1 MFLFAGFYCMP
12 FLLFF
17 VLKFLIANLMIFNFW
32 SIFGL
37 ILLGKSQKE
46 QNEWQYY
53 YRCHQKTKT
62 CETENVLCVVEL
74 STTTIEKITTR
85 DSTQN
90 IKGKTGWCRSKD
102 WEQQLEINRL
112 FAICFN
118 SES

>member
-1 MFLFAGFYCMP
+1 MP

-17 VLKFLIANLMIFNFW
+17 VLKFLLANLMIFNFW

-46 QNEWQYY
+46 QNQWQYY

-90 IKGKTGWCRSKD
+90 IKGKQVGAVRKIGSSNWKSTD
-102 WEQQLEINRL
+102 YLQ
-112 FAICFN
+112 FALILKA
-118 SES
+118 SI